1 MRYIAVE
8 KKKSVTKN
16 YIYNLVYQILVIV
29 LPLITTPYISGVLGA
44 ERIGVYSFTTS
55 IATYFILFGSLG
67 VAMYAQREIAYVQD
81 DIRKRT
87 KIFWEIFF
95 FRCITMTISIIVFYF
110 TYASHGEYQLYYK
123 ILIIQLFANVL
134 DISWFFQGLE
144 EFKKTVTRNLLVK
157 VLSVICIFI
166 FVKTQEDLWIYFVIF
181 VLSILLGNMS
191 LWVYLPKY
199 VGKIKGEKLQIFSHL
214 KPTIGLFIPQ
224 IAIDVYTL
232 LDRTMLGYL
241 TNDMSQV
248 GNYEQ
253 SQKILKLSYT
263 LITSLG
269 TVMTPRIASVLASK
283 DNRKV
288 EEYLTKSINFVFF
301 LGIPLTLGVMSV
313 ARTLVPWFLGDEF
326 SLSVYILM
334 AGSLLIIAKGFT
346 DVAGVQYLIP
356 SRNQSIFTKSVVTG
370 AILNVILN
378 FILIPICGAIGAII
392 ASVIAEVAIAIVQY
406 YYVKKQINIHIFTKA
421 YLKYIISGILM
432 FVVVYVMGI
441 FMQDTIIT
449 TMLQICVG
457 GIIYIGGLLIMK
469 DQFLWERLDKI
480 LKALKIKKV

>member
-1 MRYIAVE
+1 M

-16 YIYNLVYQILVIV
+16 YIYNLLYQILLIV

-44 ERIGVYSFTTS
+44 EKIGIYSFTTS

-81 DIRKRT
+81 DVKKRS
-87 KIFWEIFF
+87 KLFLEIFF
-95 FRCITMTISIIVFYF
+95 FRCITMAISIIVFYF
-110 TYASHGEYQLYYK
+110 TYASHGEYQMYYK
-123 ILIIQLFANVL
+123 ILLIQLFANVL

-144 EFKKTVTRNLLVK
+144 EFKKTVTRNLIVK

-166 FVKTQEDLWIYFVIF
+166 FVKTQEDLWIYFLIF
-181 VLSILLGNMS
+181 VLSVLLGNIS

-199 VGKIKGEKLQIFSHL
+199 VQKLKGEKLQIFSHL
-214 KPTIGLFIPQ
+214 RPTIGLFIPQ

-241 TNDMSQV
+241 TSDMSQV

-253 SQKILKLSYT
+253 SQKIIKLSFT

-269 TVMTPRIASVLASK
+269 TVMTPRIANTLASK
-283 DNRKV
+283 DNKKV
-288 EEYLTKSINFVFF
+288 EEYLSKSINFVFF
-301 LGIPLTLGVMSV
+301 LGIPLTLGIMSV
-313 ARTLVPWFLGDEF
+313 AKTLVPWFLGDEF

-334 AGSLLIIAKGFT
+334 AGALLIIAKGFT

-356 SRNQSIFTKSVVTG
+356 SRNQKVFTKSVVIG
-370 AILNVILN
+370 AILNVVLN

-406 YYVKKQINIHIFTKA
+406 YYLKKEINIHIFKKA
-421 YLKYIISGILM
+421 YLKYIISGITM
-432 FVVVYVMGI
+432 FIVVYVMGM
-441 FMQDTIIT
+441 FMEPTFIT

-457 GIIYIGGLLIMK
+457 GIIYVGMLLIMK
-469 DQFLWERLDKI
+469 DEFLCERLDKI
-480 LKALKIKKV
+480 LQIFKLKKV

>member
-1 MRYIAVE
+1 MKKIATV

-16 YIYNLVYQILVIV
+16 YIYNLIYQILVIV

-44 ERIGVYSFTTS
+44 EKIGIYSFTTS

-81 DIRKRT
+81 DEKKRS
-87 KIFWEIFF
+87 KLFWEIFF
-95 FRCITMTISIIVFYF
+95 FRCITMAISIIAFYF

-157 VLSVICIFI
+157 ILSVISIFI

-181 VLSILLGNMS
+181 VLSILLGNIS

-199 VGKIKGEKLQIFSHL
+199 IVKLKGEKLQIFSHL

-241 TNDMSQV
+241 TSDMSQV

-269 TVMTPRIASVLASK
+269 TVMTPRIASVLSNNNK
-283 DNRKV
+283 EKV
-288 EEYLTKSINFVFF
+288 EEYLAKSINFVFF

-313 ARTLVPWFLGDEF
+313 AKTLVPWFLGDEF
-326 SLSVYILM
+326 SLSVSILTT
-334 AGSLLIIAKGFT
+334 GSLLIIAKGFT

-356 SRNQSIFTKSVVTG
+356 SRNQAIFTKSVVTG
-370 AILNVILN
+370 AILNVVLN

-406 YYVKKQINIHIFTKA
+406 YYVKKQINIQIFTKA
-421 YLKYIISGILM
+421 YLKYIVSGVLM
-432 FVVVYVMGI
+432 FLTVYVMGI
-441 FMQDTIIT
+441 FMEPTIIT
-449 TMLQICVG
+449 TILQICVG
-457 GIIYIGGLLIMK
+457 GIIYIGSLLIMK
-469 DQFLWERLDKI
+469 DKFLCERLDKI
-480 LKALKIKKV
+480 LRTLKIKK